1 MIECLYLL
9 LGAAG
14 VLAGAGLVFLLITW
28 RVRAATGG
36 RHD

>member
-28 RVRAATGG
+28 RVRTATGG